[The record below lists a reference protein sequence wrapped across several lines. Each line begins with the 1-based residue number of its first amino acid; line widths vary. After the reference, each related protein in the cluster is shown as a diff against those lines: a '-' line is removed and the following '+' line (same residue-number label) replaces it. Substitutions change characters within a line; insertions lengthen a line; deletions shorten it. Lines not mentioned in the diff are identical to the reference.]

1 MASSGWTCI
10 VERYND
16 TSSNSLPLY
25 TTTWTLE
32 RGPLADVEYSEE
44 FLPSGSVMIRRFK
57 TGLF

>member
-1 MASSGWTCI
+1 MASSGWTFI

-32 RGPLADVEYSEE
+32 RGTLTDVEYSEE